1 MKKFRA
7 ISGQFPEDLVVYS
20 QNIVEIL
27 DPGDYFGT
35 VRFKINSTTHVD
47 EIVPSIE
54 EQCIAAFCDH
64 GFDNLV
70 EPDII
75 VDRFCTAPDPRI
87 LAKSAGNQELRYSYL
102 TPKIARM
109 VLEQYGQE
117 AFEMN
122 RSAQD
127 LVYDWADCADFY
139 RSLNPTLVDLRLP
152 NVASEEPQILSGTL
166 EEETEII
173 PRDEQVVIMC
183 VHVPGEEEIKQTAE

>member
-35 VRFKINSTTHVD
+35 VRFKLNSTTHVD

-75 VDRFCTAPDPRI
+75 VDRFCAAPDPRI
-87 LAKSAGNQELRYSYL
+87 LAKSAGNQELGYSYL

-117 AFEMN
+117 AFKMYYN
-122 RSAQD
+122 AQD

-152 NVASEEPQILSGTL
+152 ISGTSERNL
-166 EEETEII
+166 RRASI
-173 PRDEQVVIMC
+173 PADEQDEQVEQVVIMC

>member
-27 DPGDYFGT
+27 NPGDYFGT

-87 LAKSAGNQELRYSYL
+87 LAKSAGNQELGYSYL

-152 NVASEEPQILSGTL
+152 NIASEEPQLLSGTS